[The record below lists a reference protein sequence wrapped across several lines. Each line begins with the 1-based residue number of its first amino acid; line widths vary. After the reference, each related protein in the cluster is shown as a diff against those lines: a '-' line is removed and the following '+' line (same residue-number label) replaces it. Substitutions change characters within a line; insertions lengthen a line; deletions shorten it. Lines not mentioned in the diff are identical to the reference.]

1 MDATTARKHSTR
13 RRAIVGAIADKL
25 YENLNGSPPFRSA
38 VQSVEPRLRFWDE
51 VNDFPAIQVGAG
63 QETREYEGAGFRF
76 RFLRVTVRCYVNDS
90 EDVILALEELL
101 EDVETVIEDN
111 DPLTYTDST
120 GTSQTTAKT
129 SILSVDTDEGVLEPL
144 GVGEVVVEI
153 QY

>member
-76 RFLRVTVRCYVNDS
+76 RFLRVTIRCYVNDS

-120 GTSQTTAKT
+120 GTSQTTAKST
-129 SILSVDTDEGVLEPL
+129 ILSVDTDEGVLEPL
-144 GVGEVVVEI
+144 GVGEVIIEV

>member
-25 YENLNGSPPFRSA
+25 YESLNGSAPFRSS

-51 VNDFPAIQVGAG
+51 VQDFPAIQVGAG
-63 QETREYEGAGFRF
+63 QETREYDGGGVRF
-76 RFLRVTVRCYVNDS
+76 RFLRVTVRCYVNDND
-90 EDVILALEELL
+90 DVILALEELL

-120 GTSQTTAKT
+120 GTSQTTAKST
-129 SILSVDTDEGVLEPL
+129 ILTVDTDEGVLEPL
-144 GVGEVVVEI
+144 GVGEVIIEV

>member
-1 MDATTARKHSTR
+1 MDATTARKYSTR

-25 YENLNGSPPFRSA
+25 YESLNGSPPFRSA
-38 VQSVEPRLRFWDE
+38 VQSVEPRLRFRDE

-63 QETREYEGAGFRF
+63 QETRTYDGGGFRF

-120 GTSQTTAKT
+120 GTSQTTAKST
-129 SILSVDTDEGVLEPL
+129 IITVDTDEGVLEPL

>member
-1 MDATTARKHSTR
+1 MDAATARKHSTR

-25 YENLNGSPPFRSA
+25 YESLNGSAPFRSS

-51 VNDFPAIQVGAG
+51 VQDFPAIQVGAG

-76 RFLRVTVRCYVNDS
+76 RFLRVTIRCYVNDS

-120 GTSQTTAKT
+120 GTSQTTAKST
-129 SILSVDTDEGVLEPL
+129 ILTVDTDEGVLEPL
-144 GVGEVVVEI
+144 GVGEVIIEV

>member
-25 YENLNGSPPFRSA
+25 YESLNGSPPFRSA

-90 EDVILALEELL
+90 EDVILALEELQD
-101 EDVETVIEDN
+101 DVETLIEDN

-120 GTSQTTAKT
+120 GTSQTTAKST
-129 SILSVDTDEGVLEPL
+129 IISVDTDEGVLEPL
-144 GVGEVVVEI
+144 GVGEVILEV

>member
-25 YENLNGSPPFRSA
+25 YESLNGSPPFRSA

-120 GTSQTTAKT
+120 GTSQTTAKST
-129 SILSVDTDEGVLEPL
+129 IITVDTDEGVLEPL